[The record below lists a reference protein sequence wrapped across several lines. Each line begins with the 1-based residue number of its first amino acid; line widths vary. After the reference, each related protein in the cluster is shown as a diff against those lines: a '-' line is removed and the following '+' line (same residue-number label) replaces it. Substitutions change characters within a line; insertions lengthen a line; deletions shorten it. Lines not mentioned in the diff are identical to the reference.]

1 MARVRYLLIF
11 YFQFMSAFLLL
22 GIGITFSGLLLLCE
36 HFYFRYF
43 RKYLAHFR
51 NTAWVQLISID
62 VAESLERMRQINGN
76 SNRRNSNRGDCDRGD
91 NEIEDCANAVDA
103 EIDENDEILPEHG
116 NILTIFYLKKKHFST
131 KSNWIFLQ
139 YYYIV
144 SNLL

>member
-1 MARVRYLLIF
+1 
-11 YFQFMSAFLLL
+11 MSAFLLL

-76 SNRRNSNRGDCDRGD
+76 SNRRNSNRGDSNRGD

-116 NILTIFYLKKKHFST
+116 NILTIK
-131 KSNWIFLQ
+131 NIFLLKVIG
-139 YYYIV
+139 YFCNIV
-144 SNLL
+144 SLQFVVI